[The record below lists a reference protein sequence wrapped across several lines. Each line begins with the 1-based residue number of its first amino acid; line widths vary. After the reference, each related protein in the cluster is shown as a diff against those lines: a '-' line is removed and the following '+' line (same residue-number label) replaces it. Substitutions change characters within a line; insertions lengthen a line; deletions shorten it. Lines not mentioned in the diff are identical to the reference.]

1 MGKHLVF
8 YDEHLFPKGQTKTSK
23 WWNLTDTSYEIIID
37 LTSNLDISDAGM
49 QLKVKCLS
57 KRINKRTALLLDY
70 TDVNEF
76 SIIL

>member
-37 LTSNLDISDAGM
+37 LTSNLDISDAGL
-49 QLKVKCLS
+49 QLKVMCLS